1 MKLDKKTSIYIGGL
15 SLLAIIMLIYLF
27 QNFDMPSWHMLL
39 FWSGLTIAAETLL
52 IMLPNNS
59 VGVSVGSAIN
69 LAAIIVGGPILGT
82 VSAGL
87 GFLLRYP
94 YVPGEGRVHLFN
106 TPFYITTFNVAQSVL
121 GTGIISLVYLYTGGQ
136 VGAFHFPQAVL
147 ILLLG
152 MVINSFI
159 VSVLMSIIKKL
170 EFSKVWI
177 SNMRGLILNAL
188 AVGILGIIIALAYLG
203 YGYWAVLLF
212 SGPLLLAR
220 FSFKLY
226 MDMKNIHLST
236 IETLSKTIEA
246 KDPYTSGHANRVME
260 YSVLLAEE
268 YGLSESK
275 IQKIRTAAVL
285 HDIGKIAINDNILNK
300 ATGLTSEEYAEIKKH
315 PSVGADIISNMDLFK
330 DIKGIVKYH
339 HERYDGKGYPD
350 GLKGEE
356 IPIEACILAIADSYD
371 AMTTDRPYRKALDKE
386 VALEEILSNTGTQF
400 HPELARIFVKK
411 IREQEV

>member
-1 MKLDKKTSIYIGGL
+1 
-15 SLLAIIMLIYLF
+15 
-27 QNFDMPSWHMLL
+27 
-39 FWSGLTIAAETLL
+39 
-52 IMLPNNS
+52 
-59 VGVSVGSAIN
+59 
-69 LAAIIVGGPILGT
+69 
-82 VSAGL
+82 
-87 GFLLRYP
+87 
-94 YVPGEGRVHLFN
+94 
-106 TPFYITTFNVAQSVL
+106 
-121 GTGIISLVYLYTGGQ
+121 
-136 VGAFHFPQAVL
+136 
-147 ILLLG
+147 
-152 MVINSFI
+152 
-159 VSVLMSIIKKL
+159 
-170 EFSKVWI
+170 
-177 SNMRGLILNAL
+177 MRGLILNAL

-285 HDIGKIAINDNILNK
+285 HDIGKIAINDNILKK